1 MKTIS
6 IFMCC
11 IIIMTSFTY
20 SRRYRMKKWQKLG
33 LGLVTV
39 TAVATL
45 AGCGNA
51 SSKGSGS
58 GDDFLY
64 VFNGKGEIADPLKKV
79 VEEYGKEHN
88 IKVKTYTLSV
98 GTTNGN
104 EVQTTEFNSK
114 TPPTIFSSGTLT
126 NWGPD
131 SGDYMQ
137 DINKVDNS
145 KLKKLADEVPEAQR
159 LTAKNGE
166 NFGIPYNIEG
176 YGYQVDKNVL
186 KDLFEGDTDA
196 LVADLKAETNYES
209 WQAFVKAVDAYIK
222 NGTVSTVTVNGHP
235 YTFASEKKGL
245 AKELNGVFVESGA
258 ELWTYQNHWVSFPLN
273 AVFKNVSEAYYAKK
287 DEGIKDAKAALKAEI
302 KGLDFEYSYIAGK
315 NGPVKR
321 GPDFIDSATGS
332 YDASLA
338 NFVAHKGLFL
348 KQGNWIYPNLLK
360 LDKSII
366 NTMDLIPV
374 KWPVQDGDIKV
385 AGRDAKLFNTTIP
398 AFVPN
403 YFIINKQVSKKQQK
417 IAADFI
423 VWLYTSERGKKFLKD
438 EAGFIMY
445 NDLKDTTSP
454 NKLNNAI
461 ASYVAAGPTLANTFD
476 GTPGS
481 FNDTIGDYLKKNYM
495 TKETW
500 TDKDYDNYVNKS
512 VKTWVDF
519 KEQSGQ

>member
-20 SRRYRMKKWQKLG
+20 ARRYRMKKWQKLG

>member
-1 MKTIS
+1 MN
-6 IFMCC
+6 
-11 IIIMTSFTY
+11 
-20 SRRYRMKKWQKLG
+20 KWQKLG

-39 TAVATL
+39 AAATTL
-45 AGCGNA
+45 AACGNS
-51 SSKGSGS
+51 SSKNGD
-58 GDDFLY
+58 DDFLY

-79 VEEYGKEHN
+79 VEAYGKENN

-104 EVQTTEFNSK
+104 EVQTTEFSSK
-114 TPPTIFSSGTLT
+114 TPPTIFSAGTLT

-137 DINKVDNS
+137 DINEIDNDE
-145 KLKKLADEVPEAQR
+145 LKKLADEIPEAQR

-166 NFGIPYNIEG
+166 NFGLPYNIEG

-186 KDLFEGDTDA
+186 KDLFDGDTDA
-196 LVADLKAETNYES
+196 LLADLKAETDYVA
-209 WQAFVKAVDAYIK
+209 WQTFVKAVDAYIK
-222 NGTVSTVTVNGHP
+222 NDTVATVTLNGND
-235 YTFASEKKGL
+235 YTLAAEKKGL
-245 AKELNGVFVESGA
+245 AKALNGVFVESGA

-273 AVFKNVSEAYYAKK
+273 CVFENVSAAYYAKG
-287 DEGIKDAKAALKAEI
+287 DEGIKVAKAALKSEI
-302 KGLDFEYSYIAGK
+302 KGLDFEYSYMAGK
-315 NGPVKR
+315 DGAVKR

-360 LDKSII
+360 LDQTII
-366 NTMDLIPV
+366 ETMDLIPV
-374 KWPVQDGDIKV
+374 KWPVQDSDIKV
-385 AGRDAKLFNTTIP
+385 EGRTAEMMNTTIP

-417 IAADFI
+417 IAADFLA
-423 VWLYTSERGKKFLKD
+423 WLYTSERGKKFLKE

-445 NDLKDTTSP
+445 NDLEDTSSP
-454 NKLNNAI
+454 NKLNNAV
-461 ASYVAAGPTLANTFD
+461 AAYVAAGPTLGNPFD

-481 FNDTIGDYLKKNYM
+481 FNDTIGDFLKKDYM
-495 TKETW
+495 TKEKW
-500 TDKDYDNYVNKS
+500 TEKDYDNYVEKS
-512 VKTWVDF
+512 VKTWVEF
-519 KEQSGQ
+519 KEAAGQ

>member
-1 MKTIS
+1 
-6 IFMCC
+6 
-11 IIIMTSFTY
+11 
-20 SRRYRMKKWQKLG
+20 MKKWQKLG
-33 LGLVTV
+33 LGLMTVAAVTS
-39 TAVATL
+39 L
-45 AGCGNA
+45 AACGNA
-51 SSKGSGS
+51 GSKSG

-79 VEEYGKEHN
+79 VEEYGKENN

-104 EVQTTEFNSK
+104 EVQTTEFSSK

-137 DINKVDNS
+137 DINKIDNA
-145 KLKKLADEVPEAQR
+145 KLKKLADEIPAAQR

-166 NFGIPYNIEG
+166 NFGLPYNIEG

-186 KDLFEGDTDA
+186 KDLFDGDTDA
-196 LVADLKAETNYES
+196 LLADLKAEPDYTS
-209 WQAFVKAVDAYIK
+209 WQTFVKAVDTYIK
-222 NGTVSTVTVNGHP
+222 DGTVSPVTVNGHT
-235 YTFASEKKGL
+235 YTFAAEKKGL

-273 AVFKNVSEAYYAKK
+273 TVFENVSAAYYAKG
-287 DEGIKDAKAALKAEI
+287 DEGIKDAKAALKSEI
-302 KGLDFEYSYIAGK
+302 KGLDFEYSYMAGK
-315 NGPVKR
+315 NGAVKR

-360 LDKSII
+360 LDKGII
-366 NTMDLIPV
+366 DTMDLIPV
-374 KWPVQDGDIKV
+374 KWPVQDSDIKIKD
-385 AGRDAKLFNTTIP
+385 RDAKLFNTTIP

-403 YFIINKQVSKKQQK
+403 YFIINKQASKKQQE
-417 IAADFI
+417 IAADFLA
-423 VWLYTSERGKKFLKD
+423 WLYTSDRGKKFLKE

-454 NKLNNAI
+454 NKLNNAV
-461 ASYVAAGPTLANTFD
+461 AAYVAAGPTLGNPFD

-481 FNDTIGDYLKKNYM
+481 FNDTIGDFLKKNYM
-495 TKETW
+495 TKEKW
-500 TDKDYDNYVNKS
+500 TEKDYDDYVDKS

>member
-51 SSKGSGS
+51 SSKGSGSGS

-403 YFIINKQVSKKQQK
+403 YFII
-417 IAADFI
+417 
-423 VWLYTSERGKKFLKD
+423 Y
-438 EAGFIMY
+438 
-445 NDLKDTTSP
+445 
-454 NKLNNAI
+454 
-461 ASYVAAGPTLANTFD
+461 
-476 GTPGS
+476 
-481 FNDTIGDYLKKNYM
+481 
-495 TKETW
+495 
-500 TDKDYDNYVNKS
+500 
-512 VKTWVDF
+512 
-519 KEQSGQ
+519 

>member
-1 MKTIS
+1 MK
-6 IFMCC
+6 
-11 IIIMTSFTY
+11 
-20 SRRYRMKKWQKLG
+20 RWQKLG
-33 LGLVTV
+33 LGLLTV
-39 TAVATL
+39 AAITSL
-45 AGCGNA
+45 AACGNA
-51 SSKGSGS
+51 SSKSGV
-58 GDDFLY
+58 DDFLY

-79 VEEYGKEHN
+79 VEEYGKENN

-104 EVQTTEFNSK
+104 EVQTTEFSSK

-137 DINKVDNS
+137 DINKLDNA
-145 KLKKLADEVPEAQR
+145 KLKKLADEIPDAQR
-159 LTAKNGE
+159 LTAKKGE
-166 NFGIPYNIEG
+166 NFGLPYNIEG
-176 YGYQVDKNVL
+176 YGYQVDKTVL

-196 LVADLKAETNYES
+196 LVADLKAEPNYEA
-209 WQAFVKAVDAYIK
+209 WQGFVKAVDAYIK
-222 NGTVSTVTVNGHP
+222 DGTVSTVTVNGHP
-235 YTFASEKKGL
+235 YTLASEKKGL

-258 ELWTYQNHWVSFPLN
+258 EIWTYQNHWVSLPLN
-273 AVFKNVSEAYYAKK
+273 AVFKNVSEAYYAKG
-287 DEGIKDAKAALKAEI
+287 DEGIKDAKSALKSEI
-302 KGLDFEYSYIAGK
+302 KGLDFEYSYMAGK

-338 NFVAHKGLFL
+338 NFVAHKGVFL

-360 LDKSII
+360 INKQII
-366 NTMDLIPV
+366 DTMDLVPI
-374 KWPVQDGDIKV
+374 KWPVQDSDIKV
-385 AGRDAKLFNTTIP
+385 KGRDAKQFNTTIP

-403 YFIINKQVSKKQQK
+403 YFIVNKQVSKKQQK
-417 IAADFI
+417 IASDFL
-423 VWLYTSERGKKFLKD
+423 VWLYTSDRGKKFLKE

-461 ASYVAAGPTLANTFD
+461 ASYVAAGPTLGNPFD

-481 FNDTIGDYLKKNYM
+481 FNDTIGDVLKKDYM
-495 TKETW
+495 TKANW
-500 TDKDYDNYVNKS
+500 TEKDYDNYVDKS

-519 KEQSGQ
+519 KEQSGK

>member
-1 MKTIS
+1 
-6 IFMCC
+6 
-11 IIIMTSFTY
+11 
-20 SRRYRMKKWQKLG
+20 MKKWQKLG

-51 SSKGSGS
+51 SSKGSGSGS

-374 KWPVQDGDIKV
+374 KWPAQDGDIKV

>member
-1 MKTIS
+1 
-6 IFMCC
+6 
-11 IIIMTSFTY
+11 
-20 SRRYRMKKWQKLG
+20 MKKWQKLG

>member
-1 MKTIS
+1 
-6 IFMCC
+6 
-11 IIIMTSFTY
+11 
-20 SRRYRMKKWQKLG
+20 MKKWQKLG

-461 ASYVAAGPTLANTFD
+461 ASYVAAGPTLADTFD

>member
-1 MKTIS
+1 
-6 IFMCC
+6 
-11 IIIMTSFTY
+11 
-20 SRRYRMKKWQKLG
+20 MKKWQKLG

-186 KDLFEGDTDA
+186 KDLFVGDTDA

-338 NFVAHKGLFL
+338 NFVAHKGLFI

>member
-1 MKTIS
+1 
-6 IFMCC
+6 
-11 IIIMTSFTY
+11 
-20 SRRYRMKKWQKLG
+20 MKKWQKLG

-176 YGYQVDKNVL
+176 CGYQVDKNVL

-385 AGRDAKLFNTTIP
+385 AGRDAKLFNTIIP

>member
-1 MKTIS
+1 
-6 IFMCC
+6 
-11 IIIMTSFTY
+11 
-20 SRRYRMKKWQKLG
+20 MKKWQKLG

-79 VEEYGKEHN
+79 VEAYGKEHN

-374 KWPVQDGDIKV
+374 KWPIQDGDIKV

-512 VKTWVDF
+512 VKTWVEF

>member
-1 MKTIS
+1 
-6 IFMCC
+6 
-11 IIIMTSFTY
+11 
-20 SRRYRMKKWQKLG
+20 MKKWQKLG
-33 LGLVTV
+33 LGLLTMAAVTS
-39 TAVATL
+39 L
-45 AGCGNA
+45 AACGNA
-51 SSKGSGS
+51 SSKGG

-79 VEEYGKEHN
+79 VEEYGKENN

-104 EVQTTEFNSK
+104 EVQTTEFSSK

-137 DINKVDNS
+137 DINKIDNA
-145 KLKKLADEVPEAQR
+145 KLKKLADEIPAAQR

-166 NFGIPYNIEG
+166 NFGLPYNIEG

-196 LVADLKAETNYES
+196 LLADLKAEPDYTS
-209 WQAFVKAVDAYIK
+209 WQTFVKAVDAYIK
-222 NGTVSTVTVNGHP
+222 DGTVSPVTVNGHT
-235 YTFASEKKGL
+235 YTFAAEKKGL

-273 AVFKNVSEAYYAKK
+273 TVFENVSAAYYAKG
-287 DEGIKDAKAALKAEI
+287 DEGIKDAKAALKSEI
-302 KGLDFEYSYIAGK
+302 KGLDFEYSYMAGK
-315 NGPVKR
+315 NGAVKR

-360 LDKSII
+360 LDKEII

-374 KWPVQDGDIKV
+374 KWPVQDSDIKIKD
-385 AGRDAKLFNTTIP
+385 RDAKLFNTTIP

-403 YFIINKQVSKKQQK
+403 
-417 IAADFI
+417 
-423 VWLYTSERGKKFLKD
+423 
-438 EAGFIMY
+438 
-445 NDLKDTTSP
+445 
-454 NKLNNAI
+454 
-461 ASYVAAGPTLANTFD
+461 
-476 GTPGS
+476 
-481 FNDTIGDYLKKNYM
+481 
-495 TKETW
+495 
-500 TDKDYDNYVNKS
+500 
-512 VKTWVDF
+512 
-519 KEQSGQ
+519 